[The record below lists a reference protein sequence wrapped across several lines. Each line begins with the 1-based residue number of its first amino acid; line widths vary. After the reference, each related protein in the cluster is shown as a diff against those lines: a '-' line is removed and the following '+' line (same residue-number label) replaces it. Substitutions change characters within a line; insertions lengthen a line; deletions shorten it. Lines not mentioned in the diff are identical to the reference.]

1 MTEQELNEL
10 LYCLE
15 ENGYDAQDIHDAIES
30 IEMNLN
36 IDIKDLTQ
44 LDACAQICRYMDG
57 VANEED
63 KEE

>member
-10 LYCLE
+10 LYALE

-44 LDACAQICRYMDG
+44 LDACAQICRY
-57 VANEED
+57 VF
-63 KEE
+63 